1 MTKLTSTH
9 VDMDSLENK
18 INRVMGKIGEME
30 VLLKDVNNTLE
41 DILYTVT

>member
-1 MTKLTSTH
+1 
-9 VDMDSLENK
+9 MDSLENK